1 MSPLWIALYLPDL
14 PLQAAG
20 RGLLVELPF
29 AVQDGPEERPVI
41 LAANRAARKTGIGPG
56 MALGAARALVA
67 DLTVWRREVEREAAL
82 LHQAGVA
89 ALNFSPMVALS
100 DAAVLLEVAP
110 SLTLF
115 REIGR
120 ASCRERVLASV

>member
-1 MSPLWIALYLPDL
+1 M
-14 PLQAAG
+14 
-20 RGLLVELPF
+20 LVELPF

-41 LAANRAARKTGIGPG
+41 LAANRAARKAGIGPG

-67 DLTVWRREVEREAAL
+67 DLTVWRREAGREAAL

-100 DAAVLLEVAP
+100 DAAVLL
-110 SLTLF
+110 
-115 REIGR
+115 
-120 ASCRERVLASV
+120 